1 MQYYELATLTLPF
14 GTAGKAGEGLAA
26 FTADPAAKGRLL
38 GAFTT
43 DIGTLN
49 RLIVLRGFA
58 DAADLLVERR
68 RTLESASPFGC
79 GAFLTEMALDS
90 YAPFPFLPPV
100 DTATRGPVYEIRTY
114 RMKTGGLPH
123 TIAAW
128 ERALPERSAFSPC
141 RAAKYP
147 PQPGASSSQRSSAA
161 RRSLRMV
168 IYRSPC
174 HIVVEYSSRFW
185 LGRPRPWVIQAP
197 VIAAVAPSQT
207 SP

>member
-141 RAAKYP
+141 LIAMYALD
-147 PQPGASSSQRSSAA
+147 GAPRFTQLWPYADLAA
-161 RRSLRMV
+161 RSRARGESVAAGAWPPKGGPDWLTTAMEST
-168 IYRSPC
+168 IGLPLPQSP
-174 HIVVEYSSRFW
+174 
-185 LGRPRPWVIQAP
+185 LQ
-197 VIAAVAPSQT
+197 
-207 SP
+207 